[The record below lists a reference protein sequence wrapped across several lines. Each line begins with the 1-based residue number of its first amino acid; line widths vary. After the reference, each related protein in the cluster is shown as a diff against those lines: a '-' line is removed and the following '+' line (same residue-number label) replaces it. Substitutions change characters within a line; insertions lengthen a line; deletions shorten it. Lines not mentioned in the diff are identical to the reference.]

1 MLAIGRSASGGG
13 AGVLRSVDMFLLF
26 VDKPW
31 YTTYL
36 MPDREKIKALTTCQT
51 TGDTMQEA
59 AAKSVSKPATTAD
72 DTLKEKTRD
81 ANVISGGHLVAKALK
96 SEGVDTIFTLCGGHI
111 IDIYD
116 GCVDE
121 GIRIIDVR
129 HEQVAAHAAD
139 GYARQTGK
147 LGCVVTTAGPGCTN
161 AVTGIAT
168 AFRSESP
175 VLHIGGQSALV
186 QWRMGG
192 LQDLPHVDMM
202 RPITKFASTVMST
215 ERVADMIAMAA
226 RECFAGAYGPVY
238 LEIPRDV
245 LDREIDVAKAVVPK
259 PGHYRASPRAVGDP
273 NDIEKLADILVNAER
288 PAILFGQ
295 QVWTAR
301 GDKEAVELLRGLD
314 IPGYFNGASRGLLP
328 PGDPHHFDR
337 TRTQAFAKADV
348 VVIVGTPFDFRMGY
362 GKRISVPTLVQID
375 MDYRTV
381 GKNRDITFGIVGHPG
396 AVLGAVLQAAT
407 GRIKNDKRQARK
419 AWMKELS
426 AAEDAAA
433 EKLMPLFKSNSTPIH
448 PYRVAYELNEF
459 LTDNTVYI
467 GDGGDV
473 VTISAQAVRPRRPGH
488 WMDPGAL
495 GSLGVGTGF
504 AIAAKLAHPQKEVL
518 CYYGDGSFGMTAF
531 DMETANRFGV
541 PYLAVIGNNSA
552 MNQIRY
558 GQLTKYGPER
568 GNVGNLLGDVPFSKF
583 AQMLGGY
590 GEEVRDPAQV
600 AGALLRGREA
610 VAKSGRSAVIN
621 IWVDPREYAPGTKAQ
636 TMYK

>member
-1 MLAIGRSASGGG
+1 
-13 AGVLRSVDMFLLF
+13 
-26 VDKPW
+26 
-31 YTTYL
+31 
-36 MPDREKIKALTTCQT
+36 
-51 TGDTMQEA
+51 MQDA
-59 AAKSVSKPATTAD
+59 AAKTASRPATTTAE
-72 DTLKEKTRD
+72 DTLKQKTRD

-96 SEGVDTIFTLCGGHI
+96 AEGVDTIFTLCGGHI

-175 VLHIGGQSALV
+175 VLHIGGQSALA

-226 RECFAGAYGPVY
+226 RECFAGAYGPSY

-245 LDREIDVAKAVVPK
+245 LDREIDVAKAVLPK
-259 PGHYRASPRAVGDP
+259 PGHYRASTRSAGDP
-273 NDIEKLADILVNAER
+273 RDVERLADVLVNAER

-295 QVWTAR
+295 QVWAAR

-337 TRTQAFAKADV
+337 TRSEAFAKADV
-348 VVIVGTPFDFRMGY
+348 IVIIGTPFDFRMGY
-362 GKRISVPTLVQID
+362 GKRISVPTLVQVD
-375 MDYRTV
+375 LDYRTV
-381 GKNRDITFGIVGHPG
+381 GKNRDITFGIVGDPG
-396 AVLGAVLQAAT
+396 AVLRCAAAGSERADQERQTRQAAAVDEGPYR
-407 GRIKNDKRQARK
+407 GRGGRD
-419 AWMKELS
+419 
-426 AAEDAAA
+426 AEIDAALQIEQHA
-433 EKLMPLFKSNSTPIH
+433 DPS
-448 PYRVAYELNEF
+448 V
-459 LTDNTVYI
+459 
-467 GDGGDV
+467 
-473 VTISAQAVRPRRPGH
+473 PRRLRAQRVPHRRHDLHRRRRRRGHGFGAGGAAAPPGAL
-488 WMDPGAL
+488 DGSGAL

-504 AIAAKLAHPQKEVL
+504 AMAAKLAHPDKEVL
-518 CYYGDGSFGMTAF
+518 CYYGDGAFGMTAF
-531 DMETANRFGV
+531 DMETANRFGA
-541 PYLAVIGNNSA
+541 PYVAVIGNNSA

-558 GQLTKYGPER
+558 GQITKYGEER
-568 GNVGNLLGDVPFSKF
+568 GSVGEPVGRRSIR
-583 AQMLGGY
+583 Q
-590 GEEVRDPAQV
+590 VRRNARR
-600 AGALLRGREA
+600 LR
-610 VAKSGRSAVIN
+610 
-621 IWVDPREYAPGTKAQ
+621 
-636 TMYK
+636 